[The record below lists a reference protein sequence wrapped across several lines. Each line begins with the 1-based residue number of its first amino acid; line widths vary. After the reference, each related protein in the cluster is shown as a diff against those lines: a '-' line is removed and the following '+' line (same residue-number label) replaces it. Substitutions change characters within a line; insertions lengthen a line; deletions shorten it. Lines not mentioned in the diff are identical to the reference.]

1 MQLAHSVSDEY
12 FLLYLVFK
20 CYFYKKKGS
29 VLVLFKDSS
38 ELLKKVKH
46 YRIIQWN
53 LSASKSVSKQWSSA
67 VMS

>member
-1 MQLAHSVSDEY
+1 MQLAHSVSDED

-20 CYFYKKKGS
+20 CYFDKKKGS

-46 YRIIQWN
+46 YRIIQ
-53 LSASKSVSKQWSSA
+53 
-67 VMS
+67 

>member
-1 MQLAHSVSDEY
+1 MQLAHSVSDEE

-46 YRIIQWN
+46 YPIIQ
-53 LSASKSVSKQWSSA
+53 
-67 VMS
+67 